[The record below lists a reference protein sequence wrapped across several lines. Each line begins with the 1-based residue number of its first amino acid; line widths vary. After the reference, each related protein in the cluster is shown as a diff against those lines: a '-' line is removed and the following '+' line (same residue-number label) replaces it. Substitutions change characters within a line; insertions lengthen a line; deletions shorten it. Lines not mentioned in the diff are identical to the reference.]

1 MFCQVLARCGGHDSG
16 QSVKRGQGLRRCGA
30 FHGVRAT
37 LLAMSAHHA
46 VLECAGMLTAP
57 ESPVWLASK
66 GRSAE
71 AESAATHL
79 WGPMAAAQL
88 DTTAAGS
95 SGKAAAVDPGHL
107 KKKPYS

>member
-1 MFCQVLARCGGHDSG
+1 
-16 QSVKRGQGLRRCGA
+16 
-30 FHGVRAT
+30 
-37 LLAMSAHHA
+37 
-46 VLECAGMLTAP
+46 MLTAP

-71 AESAATHL
+71 AESAARHL

-95 SGKAAAVDPGHL
+95 SGKAATVGSRNL
-107 KKKPYS
+107 